1 MAVHLCSLRATKDS
15 GRQTKQLRH
24 FLPSEERPICQN
36 NDTKMGCWRQF
47 YDSWST
53 VGELASCQKTNG
65 VNVLDFSPILAMI
78 LLNKDSILSS
88 RESIAVDFS
97 VASASCAERRLL
109 SLIKIRY
116 SRIRFA
122 TISI

>member
-1 MAVHLCSLRATKDS
+1 LKAFFAQR
-15 GRQTKQLRH
+15 G
-24 FLPSEERPICQN
+24 RPICQK

-88 RESIAVDFS
+88 RESIAVDLS
-97 VASASCAERRLL
+97 VASASWAERRLL